1 MHSWHNSRNIL
12 QAGCQKFSC
21 PSPGVLA
28 ERRAPR
34 GRKAEKPK
42 RVTTGGHAAGVAL
55 PGPAPP
61 RLGPATARPRPPG
74 RPYPRTGPGRLG
86 SRTAQKGE
94 GPTTPSSFLTCARSP
109 PPPRLL
115 RPPPARDPQTARDAE
130 PSECSSRPRWHPAPP
145 QHERARPGPRP
156 PPAAALCR
164 AGERP
169 PAPGRALGASRGRES
184 GAARR
189 AAAQAPPSPERARI
203 QPVPGKLL

>member
-12 QAGCQKFSC
+12 QAGGQKFSC

-42 RVTTGGHAAGVAL
+42 RVTAGGHAAGVAL

-94 GPTTPSSFLTCARSP
+94 EPTTPSSFLTCASSP

-130 PSECSSRPRWHPAPP
+130 PSECSRRRWHPAPP

-169 PAPGRALGASRGRES
+169 PAPGRAVGASRGRES